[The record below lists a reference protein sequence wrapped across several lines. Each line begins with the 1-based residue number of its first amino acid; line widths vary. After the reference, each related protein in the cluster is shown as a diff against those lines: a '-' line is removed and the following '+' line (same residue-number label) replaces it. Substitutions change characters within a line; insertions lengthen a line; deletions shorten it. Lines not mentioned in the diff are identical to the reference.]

1 MACAAQHVEG
11 ISSNLSFRV
20 HRGVDHR
27 VSTRLLTDVRSTVPA
42 PLLGPPRT
50 NLHVLSGLLRKGP
63 HMLGHTVRARSTL
76 QEAQPCHSAFSPAG
90 GQRSSGSTPWSALAV
105 RFSHLRLA
113 MLFLLSAHPTLLA
126 SYPFLPSPPGPLLL
140 LHLPLPAPDLSTRLK
155 SVPLDPCPPGSSER
169 DLCLESGSLPMYLS
183 QEEGFLD

>member
-90 GQRSSGSTPWSALAV
+90 GQRSSGSAPWSALGCQVLPSQACHAV
-105 RFSHLRLA
+105 PSLCTPHASRLISLLALPPPTGTTPPVTSAPPCPRPEYKAEERPLRP
-113 MLFLLSAHPTLLA
+113 LSAWKFRT
-126 SYPFLPSPPGPLLL
+126 
-140 LHLPLPAPDLSTRLK
+140 
-155 SVPLDPCPPGSSER
+155 
-169 DLCLESGSLPMYLS
+169 
-183 QEEGFLD
+183 